1 MAVGEYATSETN
13 DTALLIVL
21 THCCLGVIEKVQGT
35 GVQTTMLGF
44 VRKSQLLTL
53 YPRQV

>member
-35 GVQTTMLGF
+35 GVETTMLCF